1 MTRQIMVALA
11 LAGLCLSAAP
21 ETSGQESAW
30 TRARMSAFLTAADTA
45 TSSASA
51 PVAVG
56 AGSRPLRSARL
67 AGFLSAAVP
76 GAGQAYAGSWIKA
89 AAFLAIETAAWIGYS
104 HYTDKGDVLR
114 REFRAYADEHW
125 SRERWHAAYVEG
137 QDPSTHALPEYN
149 TQQYYEMIGKYDQF
163 MKGWDDWV
171 PGGPNLTENRY
182 YYESRRREHNE
193 QLINAS
199 QCAMA
204 ALGNHLISALDAA
217 WTVRRGNRSLSLR
230 VAPGFRTAFASAEAV
245 PAMNLRAA
253 W

>member
-1 MTRQIMVALA
+1 MTGKIMMTAA
-11 LAGLCLSAAP
+11 LAGLFFSAVP
-21 ETSGQESAW
+21 QTIGQESAW
-30 TRARMSAFLTAADTA
+30 TRGRISAFLTTADT
-45 TSSASA
+45 SA
-51 PVAVG
+51 PSGDAAGG
-56 AGSRPLRSARL
+56 ALPGQRSRRSARL

-76 GAGQAYAGSWIKA
+76 GAGQAYGGSWIKA

-104 HYTDKGDVLR
+104 HYTNEGDAMR
-114 REFRAYADEHW
+114 KEFRAYADDHW

-137 QDPSTHALPEYN
+137 QDPSTHALPDYN

-171 PGGPNLTENRY
+171 SGGPNLTENRY

-193 QLINAS
+193 QLKNAS
-199 QCAMA
+199 KCTMA

-217 WTVRRGNRSLSLR
+217 WTVRRGNRSLSFQ
-230 VAPGFRTAFASAEAV
+230 VAPGFRVSYASAEAI
-245 PAMNLRAA
+245 PALNLRAA

>member
-1 MTRQIMVALA
+1 MNRKVMMTLA
-11 LAGLCLSAAP
+11 LAGVCLSVAP
-21 ETSGQESAW
+21 KAFGQESAW
-30 TRARMSAFLTAADTA
+30 TRARMSAFLSAADTA
-45 TSSASA
+45 TSSAPA
-51 PVAVG
+51 PVAIRDG
-56 AGSRPLRSARL
+56 DSPSRSARL
-67 AGFLSAAVP
+67 AGLLSAAVP
-76 GAGQAYAGSWIKA
+76 GAGQIYGRSWIKA
-89 AAFLAIETAAWIGYS
+89 AAFLALETAAWVGYS
-104 HYTDKGDVLR
+104 HYTDEGDAMR
-114 REFRAYADEHW
+114 KEFRAYADEHW

-137 QDPSTHALPEYN
+137 QDPATHALPAYN

-171 PGGPNLTENRY
+171 PAGPNLTENRY

-217 WTVRRGNRSLSLR
+217 WTVHRGNRSLSLR
-230 VAPGFRTAFASAEAV
+230 VAPGFRTAYASAEAV
-245 PAMNLRAA
+245 PALNLRAA

>member
-1 MTRQIMVALA
+1 MNGKVMMTLA
-11 LAGLCLSAAP
+11 LAGFCFSAAP
-21 ETSGQESAW
+21 ETSAQESAW
-30 TRARMSAFLTAADTA
+30 TRARMSVFLTAADT
-45 TSSASA
+45 SVSPASA

-56 AGSRPLRSARL
+56 AGHRPPRSARL
-67 AGFLSAAVP
+67 AGLLSAAVP
-76 GAGQAYAGSWIKA
+76 GAGQIYGRSWIKA
-89 AAFLAIETAAWIGYS
+89 AAFMAIETAAWVGYS
-104 HYTDKGDVLR
+104 HYTNEGDAMR
-114 REFRAYADEHW
+114 KEFRAYADQHW

-163 MKGWDDWV
+163 MKGWDDWS

-193 QLINAS
+193 QLKNAS
-199 QCAMA
+199 KCAMA
-204 ALGNHLISALDAA
+204 ALGNHLVSALDAA
-217 WTVRRGNRSLSLR
+217 WTVRRGNHSLSIR

-245 PAMNLRAA
+245 PALNLAAA